1 MKKTITME
9 ELRAIQLDILDK
21 IHAFCT
27 ERGIRYSL
35 GGGTLLGAVRH
46 KGYIPWDDDIDI
58 MLPRPDYDRFLKE
71 FDGKYAELN
80 LQHYGNDNTCCIPFA
95 KVYENRT
102 VLIEK
107 LQKSGI
113 YIDVFPIDGLPEES
127 KIKDYLYIYNNQLH
141 KIYFM
146 TPFYIITGSLKD
158 RIKYYVKKFIYPT
171 RDKYITEFY
180 NFLKSYSFENSVNA
194 GAICGIYAEKE
205 LMPRETFESYI
216 TVEFEGRQYMAIKDY
231 DAYLTKHYGDY
242 MQLPS
247 KEKQVSH
254 HVFTA
259 YWK

>member
-71 FDGKYAELN
+71 FEGKYAELN
-80 LQHYGNDNTCCIPFA
+80 LQHYENDITCCIPFA
-95 KVYENRT
+95 KVYDNRT

-107 LQKSGI
+107 VQKSGI

-127 KIKDYLYIYNNQLH
+127 RIHEYLTLYHKYLH

-146 TPFYIITGSLKD
+146 TPFYLVTGSLMN
-158 RIKYYVKKFIYPT
+158 RIKYYVKKVLFPP
-171 RDKYITEFY
+171 RKKYIADFY
-180 NFLKSYSFENSVNA
+180 SYLLSFNFGKSVNA
-194 GAICGIYAEKE
+194 GAICGVYAEKE
-205 LMPRETFESYI
+205 LMPRKTFESYI
-216 TVEFEGRQYMAIKDY
+216 TVEFEGRHYMAIRDY

-242 MQLPS
+242 MQLPP

>member
-1 MKKTITME
+1 MKETITME

-71 FDGKYAELN
+71 FEGLYSQYT
-80 LQHYGNDNTCCIPFA
+80 LQTYMNDDSYSFPFA
-95 KVYENRT
+95 KVYDNRT
-102 VLIEK
+102 VLIEDGACN
-107 LQKSGI
+107 GI
-113 YIDVFPIDGLPEES
+113 YVDVFPIDAVPEMNNWSQYIEHMHKLLRRVVKTS
-127 KIKDYLYIYNNQLH
+127 KYYTFQKRKLLRL
-141 KIYFM
+141 K
-146 TPFYIITGSLKD
+146 YIIKKIIYGS
-158 RIKYYVKKFIYPT
+158 
-171 RDKYITEFY
+171 RDNNIRKLEAFYHKYIFGQTDY
-180 NFLKSYSFENSVNA
+180 A

-205 LMPRETFESYI
+205 LMPMETFVSYI
-216 TVEFEGRQYMAIKDY
+216 TVEFEGRKYMAIRDY
-231 DAYLTKHYGDY
+231 DAYLTRHYGDY
-242 MQLPS
+242 MQLPP

>member
-1 MKKTITME
+1 MKKTIIME

-71 FDGKYAELN
+71 FEGKYAELN
-80 LQHYGNDNTCCIPFA
+80 LQYYGNDITCCIPFA
-95 KVYENRT
+95 KVYDNRT
-102 VLIEK
+102 V
-107 LQKSGI
+107 
-113 YIDVFPIDGLPEES
+113 DGLPEES
-127 KIKDYLYIYNNQLH
+127 KIKDYLSIYNNQLH

-146 TPFYIITGSLKD
+146 TPFYKITGSLKD
-158 RIKYYVKKFIYPT
+158 RMKYYVKKVFYPT
-171 RDKYITEFY
+171 RDKHIMRFY
-180 NFLKSYSFENSVNA
+180 DFLKSYSLEKSVNA

-216 TVEFEGRQYMAIKDY
+216 TVEFEGQQYMAIKDY

-242 MQLPS
+242 MQFPP
-247 KEKQVSH
+247 KEKQVNH